1 MIQLPVKEDFIFSTA
16 VRPLWFLKRPH
27 LDILQIYGDYGFFL
41 PGVDFPG
48 TRQNKPNK
56 NAYKNYQVGM
66 ELE

>member
-1 MIQLPVKEDFIFSTA
+1 MKINSV
-16 VRPLWFLKRPH
+16 LWFLKRPH